1 MNSKSL
7 MFRLVIIFASAS
19 SGLLLGLGFLIS
31 NMVERHFE
39 ELDVDALTGKLKLA
53 QHALANAHSQEELD
67 ALPLQFDAALI
78 GHSGLSFAVGWR
90 NGATLFSIGEAE
102 FPKFMFERGL
112 VESDARPRYWKNQE
126 GKQFTSIAT
135 SAALGFNGAPGAVVA
150 VALEGSNHQNFIVKF
165 KKTLWFFIFLAI
177 VVNSVTARMA
187 VSHALAPIRALKQK
201 ASGINAD
208 HLDYRLAEDSVPF
221 ELQDLVKTLNAML
234 GRLEN
239 SFKRLS
245 DFSSDLAHELRT
257 PVSNMLMQTEV
268 TLSRERTVDEY
279 KETLYSNAEECT
291 RLSRMISDMLFLA
304 KTDHSLIKPF
314 TEVIDL
320 EREINDVFSYFEGV
334 AEGKNVQLQL
344 VGHGS
349 LHGDRM
355 LLRRAITNFISNA
368 IRHTPESGVVRVL
381 IDTVAQSG
389 DLILGFENDGEP
401 IPSEHLPRL
410 FDRFYR
416 VDASR
421 KGSLEG
427 VGLGLAIAKS
437 IIILHGGTV
446 DVQSANGITRFE
458 IRFPHVRSLNHK
470 P

>member
-1 MNSKSL
+1 MNTKSL
-7 MFRLVIIFASAS
+7 TLRLVITFASAS
-19 SGLLLGLGFLIS
+19 TGLLLGLGFLLS
-31 NMVERHFE
+31 NIVERHFE
-39 ELDVDALTGKLKLA
+39 ELDVDVLTGKLELA
-53 QHALANAHSQEELD
+53 KHALANVRTREELD
-67 ALPLQFDAALI
+67 SLPRRLDAALI
-78 GHSGLSFAVGWR
+78 GHSGLSFAIGWP
-90 NGATLFSIGEAE
+90 NGPTLFAIGEAE

-112 VESDARPRYWKNQE
+112 VKSDARPKYWKNQE

-135 SAALGFNGAPGAVVA
+135 TAALGFDGAPETVIA
-150 VALEGSNHQNFIVKF
+150 VALEGSNHLNFIAKF
-165 KKTLWFFIFLAI
+165 KKVLWSFIFIAVI
-177 VVNSVTARMA
+177 VNGVTARLA
-187 VSHALAPIRALKQK
+187 VSHALAPIRGLRQK

-257 PVSNMLMQTEV
+257 PVSNILMQTEV
-268 TLSRERTVDEY
+268 TLSRGRTADEY

-304 KTDHSLIKPF
+304 KTDYSLIKPF

-320 EREINDVFSYFEGV
+320 EREVNDVFSYFEGV
-334 AEGKNVQLQL
+334 AESKNVQLQL

-349 LHGDRM
+349 VLGDRM
-355 LLRRAITNFISNA
+355 LLRRAIINFLSNA
-368 IRHTPESGVVRVL
+368 IRHTPESGVVRVF
-381 IDTVAQSG
+381 IDTVTQSG
-389 DLILGFENDGEP
+389 ALILGFENTGEP
-401 IPSEHLPRL
+401 IPSEHLSRL

-421 KGSLEG
+421 KGSSEG
-427 VGLGLAIAKS
+427 AGLGLAIAKS
-437 IIILHGGTV
+437 IIVLHGGTV
-446 DVQSANGITRFE
+446 AVQSAKGITRFA
-458 IRFPHVRSLNHK
+458 IRFPHDHISK
-470 P
+470 S